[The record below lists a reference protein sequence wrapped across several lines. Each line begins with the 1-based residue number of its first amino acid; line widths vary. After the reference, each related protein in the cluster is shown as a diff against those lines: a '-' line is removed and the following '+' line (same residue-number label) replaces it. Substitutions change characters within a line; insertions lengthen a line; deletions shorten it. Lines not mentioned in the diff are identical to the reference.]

1 VKYFVLVSKLFVLV
15 TMMSSCIIIDTYTAN
30 KLAKFPDNLTYD
42 HFVKNVDSINAHN
55 FTNGFVIPAI
65 LPSDKEKIRSNK
77 NLGLYRAYL
86 FNTVSQKE
94 KSDSVQFYLNRLSGI
109 HKKYIISNDVSR
121 RMSGI
126 GSIVYSKYSFFEKM
140 RDSVNSVMKNID
152 RLSHVNYNRNPYYYY
167 LYGYVK
173 KKKPLLEL
181 RDKDILDGKLF
192 YTTNPIDRFRLYIN
206 PFEFSGSSN
215 GMGIGASL
223 EPTYKWTNNSSFGLK
238 LGYNTFFKNASDYSF
253 YSQQNSSLLLTY
265 NFIPYGNSDILS
277 GTSNYLSFGGGIVHT
292 QISGVDDR
300 IYINNNNVRADRF
313 EDQLFKGVVP
323 MLVIRDGIQSRF
335 FKLGVEFNLIPS
347 VGLLTN
353 DGNYDKLLNSY
364 FAFTYG
370 LIIGSRKWK

>member
-1 VKYFVLVSKLFVLV
+1 
-15 TMMSSCIIIDTYTAN
+15 MSSCIIIDTYTAN

-65 LPSDKEKIRSNK
+65 LPSEKEKIRSYK

-86 FNTVSQKE
+86 FNSVSQKE
-94 KSDSVQFYLNRLSGI
+94 KTDSVQFYLNRLSGI

-126 GSIVYSKYSFFEKM
+126 GSIVYSKYSLFEKM

-152 RLSHVNYNRNPYYYY
+152 RLSHVNYNRNPYNYY

-173 KKKPLLEL
+173 KKKPLFEL
-181 RDKDILDGKLF
+181 RDKDILDGKVF

-277 GTSNYLSFGGGIVHT
+277 GTSNYLSFGGGFVHA
-292 QISGVDDR
+292 QIAGVDDL
-300 IYINNNNVRADRF
+300 IFINNNNVRTDRL
-313 EDQLFKGVVP
+313 EDQLFKGIMP

-347 VGLLTN
+347 VGFMSN

>member
-1 VKYFVLVSKLFVLV
+1 MKYFVLVSKLFVLV
-15 TMMSSCIIIDTYTAN
+15 TLMSSCIIIDPYTAN
-30 KLAKFPDNLTYD
+30 KLSKFPDNLTYD
-42 HFVKNVDSINAHN
+42 HFIKNVDSINAHN
-55 FTNGFVIPAI
+55 FTNGFVIPVI
-65 LPSDKEKIRSNK
+65 LPSDKEKIRSYK

-86 FNTVSQKE
+86 FNSVSQKE
-94 KSDSVQFYLNRLSGI
+94 KIDSVQFYLNRLSGI
-109 HKKYIISNDVSR
+109 QKKYIISNDVSR

-126 GSIVYSKYSFFEKM
+126 GSIVYSKYSLFEKM

-152 RLSHVNYNRNPYYYY
+152 RLSHINYDRNPYFYY
-167 LYGYVK
+167 LYGYVQRK
-173 KKKPLLEL
+173 RSLFEL
-181 RDKDILDGKLF
+181 RDKDILDGRLF

-223 EPTYKWTNNSSFGLK
+223 EPNYKWTNNSSFGLK
-238 LGYNTFFKNASDYSF
+238 FGYNNLFKNSSDYSF
-253 YSQQNSSLLLTY
+253 YSQQNSSLLFTY
-265 NFIPYGNSDILS
+265 NFIPYGNSDIIS
-277 GTSNYLSFGGGIVHT
+277 GTSNYLSFGGGIVHM

-300 IYINNNNVRADRF
+300 IYINNNNVRTDRF

-347 VGLLTN
+347 VGLMTN

-364 FAFTYG
+364 VAFTYG

>member
-1 VKYFVLVSKLFVLV
+1 MKYFVLVSKLFVLL

-30 KLAKFPDNLTYD
+30 KLSKFPDNLTYD

-65 LPSDKEKIRSNK
+65 LPSDIEKIRSYK

-86 FNTVSQKE
+86 FNSVSQKE
-94 KSDSVQFYLNRLSGI
+94 KIDSVQFYLNRLKGI
-109 HKKYIISNDVSR
+109 QKKYIISNDVSR

-126 GSIVYSKYSFFEKM
+126 GSIVYSKYSLFEKM

-152 RLSHVNYNRNPYYYY
+152 RLSHINYNRNPYYYY
-167 LYGYVK
+167 LYGYVQRK
-173 KKKPLLEL
+173 KSLFEL
-181 RDKDILDGKLF
+181 RDKDILDGRLF

-238 LGYNTFFKNASDYSF
+238 FGYNNLFKNSSDYSF
-253 YSQQNSSLLLTY
+253 YSQQNSSLLFTY
-265 NFIPYGNSDILS
+265 NFIPYGNSDIIS
-277 GTSNYLSFGGGIVHT
+277 GTSNYLSFGGGIVHM

-300 IYINNNNVRADRF
+300 IYLNNNNVRTDRL

-347 VGLLTN
+347 VGLMTN

-364 FAFTYG
+364 VAFTYG

>member
-1 VKYFVLVSKLFVLV
+1 MKYFVLVSKLFVLV
-15 TMMSSCIIIDTYTAN
+15 TLMSSCIIIDPYTAN
-30 KLAKFPDNLTYD
+30 KLSKFPDNLTYD
-42 HFVKNVDSINAHN
+42 HFIKNVDSINAHN
-55 FTNGFVIPAI
+55 FTNGFVIPVI
-65 LPSDKEKIRSNK
+65 LPSDKEKIRSYK

-86 FNTVSQKE
+86 FNSVSQKE
-94 KSDSVQFYLNRLSGI
+94 KIDSVQFYLNRLSGI
-109 HKKYIISNDVSR
+109 QKKYIISNDVSR

-126 GSIVYSKYSFFEKM
+126 GSIVYSKYSLFEKM

-152 RLSHVNYNRNPYYYY
+152 RLSHINYDRNPYFYY
-167 LYGYVK
+167 LYGYVQRK
-173 KKKPLLEL
+173 RSLFEL
-181 RDKDILDGKLF
+181 RDKDILDGRLF

-223 EPTYKWTNNSSFGLK
+223 EPNYKWTNNSSFGLK
-238 LGYNTFFKNASDYSF
+238 FGYNNLFKNSSDYSF
-253 YSQQNSSLLLTY
+253 YSQQNSSLLFTY
-265 NFIPYGNSDILS
+265 NFIPYGNSDIIS
-277 GTSNYLSFGGGIVHT
+277 GTSNYLSFGGGIVHM

-300 IYINNNNVRADRF
+300 IYINNNNVRTDRF

-323 MLVIRDGIQSRF
+323 ILVIRDGIQSRF

-347 VGLLTN
+347 VGLMTN

-364 FAFTYG
+364 VAFTYG

>member
-1 VKYFVLVSKLFVLV
+1 MKYFVLVSKLFVLV
-15 TMMSSCIIIDTYTAN
+15 TLMSSCIIIDPYTAN
-30 KLAKFPDNLTYD
+30 KLSKFPDNLTYD

-55 FTNGFVIPAI
+55 FTNGFVIPVI
-65 LPSDKEKIRSNK
+65 LPSDKEKIRSYK

-86 FNTVSQKE
+86 FNSVSQKE
-94 KSDSVQFYLNRLSGI
+94 KIDSVQFYLNRLSGI
-109 HKKYIISNDVSR
+109 QKKYIISNDVSR

-126 GSIVYSKYSFFEKM
+126 GSIVYSKYSLFEKM

-152 RLSHVNYNRNPYYYY
+152 RLSHINYDRNPYFYY
-167 LYGYVK
+167 LYGYVQRK
-173 KKKPLLEL
+173 RSLFEL
-181 RDKDILDGKLF
+181 RDKDILDGRLF

-223 EPTYKWTNNSSFGLK
+223 EPNYKWTNNSSFGLK
-238 LGYNTFFKNASDYSF
+238 FGYNNLFKNSSDYSF
-253 YSQQNSSLLLTY
+253 YSQQNSSLLFTY
-265 NFIPYGNSDILS
+265 NFIPYGNSDIIS
-277 GTSNYLSFGGGIVHT
+277 GTSNYLSFGGGIVHM

-300 IYINNNNVRADRF
+300 IYINNNNVRTDRF
-313 EDQLFKGVVP
+313 KDQLFKGVVP
-323 MLVIRDGIQSRF
+323 ILVIRDGIQSRF

-347 VGLLTN
+347 VGLMTN

-364 FAFTYG
+364 VAFTYG